1 MKLEIE
7 NDPFDVPRT
16 GPPTVTVTLSRRN
29 LKVLLA
35 KLDGHPWRS
44 ACTITNYDG
53 HLIVKAEEDDA
64 HYGQRQAEGGPG
76 PGPMHPDTEAEL

>member
-1 MKLEIE
+1 MKLEIQGDIHGE
-7 NDPFDVPRT
+7 PIVK
-16 GPPTVTVTLSRRN
+16 VTLSRRN

-35 KLDGHPWRS
+35 KLDGHPFQS
-44 ACTITNYDG
+44 AVTITNYGD
-53 HLIVKAEEDDA
+53 HLIVLAEEDET